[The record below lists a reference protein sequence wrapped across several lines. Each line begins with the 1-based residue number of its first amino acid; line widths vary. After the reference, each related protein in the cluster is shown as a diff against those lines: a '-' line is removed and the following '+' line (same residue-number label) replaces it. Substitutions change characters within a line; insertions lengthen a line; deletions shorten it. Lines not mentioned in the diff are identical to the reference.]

1 MLCNPIPLLK
11 RNNMLTLGN
20 FIASRTP
27 TFCKPLVEGLVY
39 HRINKAIDYIDN
51 FIKYSC
57 NSKTN
62 THLRYLGYKEVPPK
76 EEIKFLFN
84 KTSKVVHDIAEN
96 DLYLVKFMFQYGEE
110 ETIREHYFYLPFFS
124 KGNIIHL
131 SGNKFLVM
139 PVLSDKVVSIGDK
152 IIFINILTAKY
163 SFTRTYFSVVVD
175 GTYRRVPIVNT
186 ELYKNQVKKLDDT
199 TKANTTVMHYMLAN
213 YGYTKTMQILLGFV
227 PKPVYDYN
235 KKDKTVYQTTGNP
248 PQGYIRDKTLYKPT
262 HIKFVVDNEQATEE
276 TLYVIGNIFYILDN
290 FPDSVTID
298 ELDSTPVWRRLLGEI
313 IHSGNHGLAYLN
325 EKISAH
331 FNDLNSNFDTV
342 TVNKL
347 KDIGVNSVNLMEL
360 LVVIFQNFNNWI
372 MNDESRS
379 LYYNKTYEVE
389 SFVLSHL
396 TSRIT
401 RIVLD
406 INKEELRVGNAILDS
421 KIVDKIFKKYFV
433 TRAIFGLKQEKQ
445 YATSIEYSGDHL
457 YFKNTSMVVQQES
470 DFINIKKPD
479 VNTSER
485 KKIMASMA
493 TVGTILGLSKKNP
506 TPLIRANPY
515 VNIDFP
521 TGTILPHP
529 QFNDII
535 EQTDRLLANIDVTE
549 PSDETAPI
557 EELDIDMLTELA
569 EDTSDDSSDFEEE
582 HDTISDD

>member
-1 MLCNPIPLLK
+1 M
-11 RNNMLTLGN
+11 RTLAS
-20 FIASRTP
+20 FIKEITP
-27 TFCKPLVEGLVY
+27 KFNKEVCEGFAY
-39 HRINKAIDYIDN
+39 HRINKAISYIDN

-57 NSKTN
+57 SSKTN
-62 THLRYLGYKEVPPK
+62 THLSYLGYKEVAPRD
-76 EEIKFLFN
+76 EIKFLFN

-96 DLYLVKFMFQYGEE
+96 DIYLVKFMFQYGDEE
-110 ETIREHYFYLPFFS
+110 EIREHFFYLPYLN

-163 SFTRTYFSVVVD
+163 SFTRSYFSVIVGD
-175 GTYRRVPIVNT
+175 NYHRVPIINT
-186 ELYKNQVKKLDDT
+186 ELYKNQVKKLEDT

-227 PKPVYDYN
+227 PKPVYDYTKN
-235 KKDKTVYQTTGNP
+235 DKVMFRTAGNIP
-248 PQGYIRDKTLYKPT
+248 HGYIKNKQLYQPT
-262 HIKFVVDNEQATEE
+262 NIKFLVDSDKYNEDV
-276 TLYVIGNIFYILDN
+276 LYCVGNMFYILDN
-290 FPDSVTID
+290 FPESISID
-298 ELDSTPVWRRLLGEI
+298 ELDNTAMWRRLLGEI

-342 TVNKL
+342 TINKL
-347 KDIGVNSVNLMEL
+347 KDIDIDTSNLMEL
-360 LVVIFQNFNNWI
+360 LVIIFKNFNNWI
-372 MNDESRS
+372 MNIETRS

-389 SFVLSHL
+389 SFVLSHI

-406 INKEELRVGNAILDS
+406 INKEELRVDGRKLDS

-433 TRAIFGLKQEKQ
+433 TRAIFTLKKEKQ
-445 YATSIEYSGDHL
+445 YVTSIEYSGDHL
-457 YFKNTSMVVQQES
+457 YFKNTSMIVQQES
-470 DFINIKKPD
+470 DFININNPD

-485 KKIMASMA
+485 KKIVASMA
-493 TVGTILGLSKKNP
+493 TVGSILGLSKKNP

-515 VNIDFP
+515 VNVDFK
-521 TGTILPHP
+521 TGTILPHG

-535 EQTDRLLANIDVTE
+535 ENTDKLLANIDINDSIEDRDEISPDMLSDMLDENQSDLISEMVEESTDDE
-549 PSDETAPI
+549 EDIDDNSDE
-557 EELDIDMLTELA
+557 
-569 EDTSDDSSDFEEE
+569 S
-582 HDTISDD
+582 

>member
-1 MLCNPIPLLK
+1 M
-11 RNNMLTLGN
+11 RTLAKYISDKTAKMNRQVLEG
-20 FIASRTP
+20 
-27 TFCKPLVEGLVY
+27 FCY
-39 HRINKAIDYIDN
+39 HRINKAINYIDN

-57 NSKTN
+57 SSKTN
-62 THLRYLGYKEVPPK
+62 THLKYLGYKEVSPK
-76 EEIKFLFN
+76 DEIKFIFN

-96 DLYLVKFMFQYGEE
+96 DIYLVKFMFQYGDE
-110 ETIREHYFYLPFFS
+110 ETIREHYFYLPYLN

-163 SFTRTYFSVVVD
+163 SFTRSYFGVIIENNGHRVPH
-175 GTYRRVPIVNT
+175 RVPIINT
-186 ELYKNQVKKLDDT
+186 ELYKNQVKKLEDT

-213 YGYTKTMQILLGFV
+213 YGYSKTMQMLLGFV
-227 PKPVYDYN
+227 PKPVYDYTKN
-235 KKDKTVYQTTGNP
+235 DKIVFTTTGNV
-248 PQGYIRDKTLYKPT
+248 PQGYIRSKQLYKPT
-262 HIKFVVDNEQATEE
+262 NIKFLVDSKDYDENV
-276 TLYVIGNIFYILDN
+276 LYCIGNIFYILDN
-290 FPDSVTID
+290 FPESITID
-298 ELDSTPVWRRLLGEI
+298 ELDNVLMWRRLLGEI

-331 FNDLNSNFDTV
+331 FNDLNSNFDTI

-347 KDIGVNSVNLMEL
+347 KDIDIDSTNLMEL
-360 LVVIFQNFNNWI
+360 LVIIFKNFNNWI
-372 MNDESRS
+372 MNAETRS

-406 INKEELRVGNAILDS
+406 INKEELRVNGEKLDS

-433 TRAIFGLKQEKQ
+433 TRAIFSLKKEKQ
-445 YATSIEYSGDHL
+445 YVTSIEYSGDHL

-470 DFINIKKPD
+470 DFININNPD

-485 KKIMASMA
+485 KKIVASMA
-493 TVGTILGLSKKNP
+493 TVGSILGLSKKNP
-506 TPLIRANPY
+506 TPLIRANPF
-515 VNIDFP
+515 VNVDYK

-529 QFNDII
+529 EFNEII
-535 EQTDRLLANIDVTE
+535 EQTDRLLANIDVNDNIE
-549 PSDETAPI
+549 DSDEFI
-557 EELDIDMLTELA
+557 SDVLDETDIA
-569 EDTSDDSSDFEEE
+569 EDAAPEEAE
-582 HDTISDD
+582 ADEEIETD

>member
-1 MLCNPIPLLK
+1 M
-11 RNNMLTLGN
+11 RTLAK
-20 FIASRTP
+20 FIADRTP
-27 TFCKPLVEGLVY
+27 KFNRPLVEGLCY
-39 HRINKAIDYIDN
+39 HRLNKAINYIDN

-62 THLRYLGYKEVPPK
+62 THLQYLGYKEMTPK

-96 DLYLVKFMFQYGEE
+96 DIYLVKFMFQYGDEPE
-110 ETIREHYFYLPFFS
+110 PREHYFYLPFMH

-131 SGNKFLVM
+131 SGNKFLTM

-163 SFTRTYFSVVVD
+163 SFTRSYFSVMIND
-175 GTYRRVPIVNT
+175 NYHRVSVVNT
-186 ELYKNQVKKLDDT
+186 ELYKNQVKKLEDT
-199 TKANTTVMHYMLAN
+199 TKANTTVMHYLLAN
-213 YGYTKTMQILLGFV
+213 YGYTKTMQMLLGFV
-227 PKPVYDYN
+227 PQPVYDYA
-235 KKDKTVYQTTGNP
+235 KKDKVVFRSTGNV
-248 PQGYIRDKTLYKPT
+248 PQGYIKNKQIYQSTN
-262 HIKFVVDNEQATEE
+262 IKFLVDEDKYSEDV
-276 TLYVIGNIFYILDN
+276 LYCLGNMYYILDN
-290 FPDSVTID
+290 FPESITID
-298 ELDSTPVWRRLLGEI
+298 ELDNVVVWRRLLGEI

-325 EKISAH
+325 EKIGAH
-331 FNDLNSNFDTV
+331 FNDLNSNFDTI

-347 KDIGVNSVNLMEL
+347 KDIDITANNLMEL
-360 LVVIFQNFNNWI
+360 LGIIFKNFNSWI
-372 MNDESRS
+372 MNNESRS

-406 INKEELRVGNAILDS
+406 INKEELRINGGKLES

-433 TRAIFGLKQEKQ
+433 TRAIFSLKKEKQ
-445 YATSIEYSGDHL
+445 YVGSIEYSGDHL

-470 DFINIKKPD
+470 DFININNPD

-485 KKIMASMA
+485 KKIVASMA
-493 TVGTILGLSKKNP
+493 TVGSILGLSKKNP

-515 VNIDFP
+515 GNIDYA

-529 QFNDII
+529 EYNDIV
-535 EQTDRLLANIDVTE
+535 ERTDRMLANIGIDEDVEDRDEVATDMISE
-549 PSDETAPI
+549 LASLEVGNDDEGDSDE
-557 EELDIDMLTELA
+557 DMGDETM
-569 EDTSDDSSDFEEE
+569 DDA
-582 HDTISDD
+582 DDD

>member
-1 MLCNPIPLLK
+1 MQ
-11 RNNMLTLGN
+11 TLAK
-20 FIASRTP
+20 FIAQRTP
-27 TFCKPLVEGLVY
+27 RFNKQLVEGLVY
-39 HRINKAIDYIDN
+39 HRINKAVNYIDN

-62 THLRYLGYKEVPPK
+62 THLKYLGFKEVPPK

-110 ETIREHYFYLPFFS
+110 EQVREHYFYLPYLS

-139 PVLSDKVVSIGDK
+139 PVLSDKVVSVGDK

-163 SFTRTYFSVVVD
+163 SFTRSYFSVMVNGV
-175 GTYRRVPIVNT
+175 YRRVPIVNT

-213 YGYTKTMQILLGFV
+213 YGYTQTMQMLLGFV
-227 PKPVYDYN
+227 PKPVYDYT
-235 KKDKTVYQTTGNP
+235 KKDKAIYETTGNV
-248 PQGYIRDKTLYKPT
+248 PQGYIREKSLYRPT
-262 HIKFVVDNEQATEE
+262 NIKFVVEPDKVTED
-276 TLYVIGNIFYILDN
+276 TLYCIGNMFYILDN
-290 FPDSVTID
+290 FPENITID
-298 ELDSTPVWRRLLGEI
+298 ELDNTAMWRRLLGEI

-347 KDIGVNSVNLMEL
+347 KDIGVDSVNLMEL

-372 MNDESRS
+372 MKDESRS

-389 SFVLSHL
+389 SFVLSQL

-406 INKEELRVGNAILDS
+406 INKEELRVDNAVLDS
-421 KIVDKIFKKYFV
+421 RIVDKIFKKYFV
-433 TRAIFGLKQEKQ
+433 TRAIYKIKQEKQ
-445 YATSIEYSGDHL
+445 YTTSIEYSGDHL
-457 YFKNTSMVVQQES
+457 YFKNTCMVVQQES
-470 DFINIKKPD
+470 DFININNPD

-485 KKIMASMA
+485 RKIMASMA
-493 TVGTILGLSKKNP
+493 TVGSILGLNKKNP

-515 VNIDFP
+515 VNIDYA

-529 QFNDII
+529 EFNDII
-535 EQTDRLLANIDVTE
+535 EQTERLLSNIDTNE
-549 PSDETAPI
+549 DIPEID
-557 EELDIDMLTELA
+557 ELDADIVDELSDDTED
-569 EDTSDDSSDFEEE
+569 EDTDFEEE

>member
-1 MLCNPIPLLK
+1 MQ
-11 RNNMLTLGN
+11 TLAK
-20 FIASRTP
+20 FIAQRTP
-27 TFCKPLVEGLVY
+27 RFNKQLVEGLVY
-39 HRINKAIDYIDN
+39 HRINKAVNYIDN

-62 THLRYLGYKEVPPK
+62 THLKYLGFKEVSPK

-110 ETIREHYFYLPFFS
+110 EQVREHYFYLPYLS

-139 PVLSDKVVSIGDK
+139 PVLSDKVVSVGDK

-163 SFTRTYFSVVVD
+163 SFTRSYFSVMVNGV
-175 GTYRRVPIVNT
+175 YRRVPIVNT

-213 YGYTKTMQILLGFV
+213 YGYTQTMQMLLGFV
-227 PKPVYDYN
+227 PKPVYDYT
-235 KKDKTVYQTTGNP
+235 KKDKAIYETTGNV
-248 PQGYIRDKTLYKPT
+248 PQGYIREKSLYRPTNIKFLVEPDKVTEDTLYC
-262 HIKFVVDNEQATEE
+262 
-276 TLYVIGNIFYILDN
+276 IGNMFYILDN
-290 FPDSVTID
+290 FPENITID
-298 ELDSTPVWRRLLGEI
+298 ELDNTAMWRRLLGEI

-347 KDIGVNSVNLMEL
+347 KDIGVDSVNLMEL

-372 MNDESRS
+372 MKDESRS

-389 SFVLSHL
+389 SFVLSQL

-406 INKEELRVGNAILDS
+406 INKEELRVDNAVLDS
-421 KIVDKIFKKYFV
+421 RIVDKIFKKYFV
-433 TRAIFGLKQEKQ
+433 TRAIYKIKQEKQ
-445 YATSIEYSGDHL
+445 YTTSIEYSGDHL
-457 YFKNTSMVVQQES
+457 YFKNTCMVVQQES
-470 DFINIKKPD
+470 DFININNPD

-485 KKIMASMA
+485 RKIMASMA
-493 TVGTILGLSKKNP
+493 TVGSILGLNKKNP

-515 VNIDFP
+515 VNIDYA

-529 QFNDII
+529 EFNDII
-535 EQTDRLLANIDVTE
+535 EQTERLLSNIDTNE
-549 PSDETAPI
+549 DIPEID
-557 EELDIDMLTELA
+557 ELDADIVNELSDDTED
-569 EDTSDDSSDFEEE
+569 EDTDFEEE